1 MTLDQFFWVL
11 GRVGGL
17 SSFAALSISL
27 VTGVAIR
34 SGLLGPLAANRA
46 LKAAHEFTAILWI
59 PLGGLHV
66 VSLVFDQTARL
77 SPLDVVVPF
86 LSGYDAA
93 GRLALGLGTV
103 AFDLFALVAITGWLR
118 GRMERRAWTWI
129 HRLAYPAFA
138 VMFLHAVL
146 GGSDFSSPEVSALTW
161 STAFA
166 LGVLS
171 LARVVWGRLPAR

>member
-11 GRVGGL
+11 GRVSGL
-17 SSFAALSISL
+17 SSFVALSISL

-46 LKAAHEFTAILWI
+46 LKSAHEFTAILWI

-66 VSLVFDQTARL
+66 LSLVLDQTARV

-86 LSGYDAA
+86 LSGYNAA
-93 GRLALGLGTV
+93 GKLALGLGTI
-103 AFDLFALVAITGWLR
+103 AFDLFALVAVTGWLR
-118 GRMERRAWTWI
+118 GRMGRRAWIWI
-129 HRLAYPAFA
+129 HRLAYLAFA
-138 VMFLHAVL
+138 LMFLHALL
-146 GGSDFSSPEVSALTW
+146 GGTDFSSPEVSAVTW

-166 LGVLS
+166 LVVVT
-171 LARVVWGRLPAR
+171 LARVVSGRIPAR

>member
-11 GRVGGL
+11 GRVSGL
-17 SSFAALSISL
+17 SSFVALSISL

-46 LKAAHEFTAILWI
+46 LKSAHEFTAILWI

-66 VSLVFDQTARL
+66 LSLVLDQTARV

-86 LSGYDAA
+86 LSGYNAA
-93 GRLALGLGTV
+93 GKLALGLGTI
-103 AFDLFALVAITGWLR
+103 AFDLFALVAVTGWLR
-118 GRMERRAWTWI
+118 GRMERRAWIWI
-129 HRLAYPAFA
+129 HRLAYLAFA
-138 VMFLHAVL
+138 LMFLHALL
-146 GGSDFSSPEVSALTW
+146 GGTDFSSPEVSAVTW

-166 LGVLS
+166 LVVVT
-171 LARVVWGRLPAR
+171 LARVVSGRIPAR